1 MDNEFIDVS
10 ANIENENTN
19 TKIDNYS
26 VSLIN
31 RYAEDLTKKTYY
43 ADPAIA
49 RDGDLPSVIFD
60 LFLLAIKQLKLF
72 RIIEIS

>member
-10 ANIENENTN
+10 ANIENENAN
-19 TKIDNYS
+19 MKIDNYS

-49 RDGDLPSVIFD
+49 RD
-60 LFLLAIKQLKLF
+60 
-72 RIIEIS
+72 